1 MKMSLKTKAKN
12 ELNRKIKKIV
22 FKAIKPFI
30 PFIFIILGIIMAV
43 CTVADS
49 LFTTDEDMAILEQLS
64 NENYEEQYAEW
75 LKEKEYSP
83 TTIITDGKGLV
94 PTRYVCLA
102 NTWIYNNNITFWNE
116 NASNNWSI

>member
-1 MKMSLKTKAKN
+1 MSLKTKAKN

-83 TTIITDGKGLV
+83 TTIITGGKGLV